1 MTKNIKIESLMELGQ
16 LLKSRRKE
24 LGITQKQL
32 AKFTN
37 LSNTGISRIELAQN
51 DVQFETL
58 LKLTGFLGLK
68 INIEIED

>member
-1 MTKNIKIESLMELGQ
+1 MAKIVQIKSLAALGD
-16 LLKSRRKE
+16 LLKLRRKE
-24 LGITQKQL
+24 LKITQKEL

-58 LKLTGFLGLK
+58 LKLTGFLGLN
-68 INIEIED
+68 ITIEIED